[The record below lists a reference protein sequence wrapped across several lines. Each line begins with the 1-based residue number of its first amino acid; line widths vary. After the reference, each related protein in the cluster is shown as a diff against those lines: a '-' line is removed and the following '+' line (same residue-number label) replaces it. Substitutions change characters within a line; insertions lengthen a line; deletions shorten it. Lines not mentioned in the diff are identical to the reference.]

1 MIKSFCRYIGVLARL
16 VLQDTTSVVL
26 RRETAGLQQRGGGDM
41 ISALS
46 FQRALA
52 LSLLADL
59 LKGESPSAEGGATF
73 EVRMAIQAEPLLL
86 CQLALCIL
94 HAYVVGSDVQ
104 CVTEAAKLA
113 ALSFLT
119 IVDTTGAGHCMLVAS
134 RAAEILSSAGS
145 SLAEQ
150 HKARRSGPRRREES
164 EVQAR
169 QNAGA
174 ASGLQL
180 LLMQPGCDALR
191 ITKLC
196 TLLAD
201 TSAVLMEEC
210 AFAAAGD
217 ASQQREDTLSAA
229 LKATA
234 LTRLPRGWL
243 KKVDPKTE
251 RVYYYNPQT
260 RRTQYQPPPR
270 DGD

>member
-26 RRETAGLQQRGGGDM
+26 RRETAGLQQCGGGDM

-113 ALSFLT
+113 ALSFLRMF
-119 IVDTTGAGHCMLVAS
+119 DTTGAGHCMLVAS

-217 ASQQREDTLSAA
+217 ASRQREDTLSAA
-229 LKATA
+229 L
-234 LTRLPRGWL
+234 
-243 KKVDPKTE
+243 
-251 RVYYYNPQT
+251 
-260 RRTQYQPPPR
+260 RRPH
-270 DGD
+270 